1 MQKNSV
7 LLSELLEDLVEVDSV
22 CHVEISGLSTDS
34 RQVKPGYLFIALK
47 GLEHDGVDYIPQAVE
62 NGARVVIVDALVKI
76 KWSYDNVQLIHL
88 KQLNHHVAMIAS
100 RFYGDPSSPL
110 TVVGVTGTN
119 GKTSVTYYI
128 AQLLNLLDKR
138 SAVIG
143 TIGNG
148 EINALQPTT
157 HTTPDAIALQ
167 KTLASFLD
175 EEIRYVAME
184 VSSHALAQHRVD
196 GVEFDIAVFTN
207 FTQDHLDYHGT
218 LKNYLDAKLRL
229 FESFSLQHAVIN
241 LDDPVSEQ
249 VVEIQRPGV
258 NIVTFGIDNRAAL
271 VNANHVKIDI
281 EGISANLMTPWGDGK
296 LQCQL
301 LGRFNLSN
309 VLAAIASVCLMGFDF
324 SDVLAAAKKLEPVKG
339 RMQIMTTAKS
349 SHIIIDY
356 AHTPDALEKA
366 LYTVKEFSR
375 GRVITVFGCGG
386 DRDKTKRPLMAK
398 AAEFYSDLIILTD
411 DNPRHESP
419 IDIMNDIVSGLS
431 DQARYRIIHD
441 REHAIR
447 EAMHLAHAGDC
458 ILIAGKGHE
467 NYQIIKGE
475 RLSFDD
481 AVVVRHYKDLA

>member
-1 MQKNSV
+1 MEKDSV
-7 LLSELLEDLVEVDSV
+7 LLSELLSELVEIDPAID
-22 CHVEISGLSTDS
+22 CKIAGLSTDS
-34 RQVKPGYLFIALK
+34 REIKPGYIFIALK
-47 GLEHDGVDYIPQAVE
+47 GLEHDGTDFIPEAVQR
-62 NGARVVIVDALVKI
+62 GACVVIVDAAVKL
-76 KWSYDNVQLIHL
+76 KWSYSDVTLIHL
-88 KQLNHHVAMIAS
+88 KQLHRHVALIAS
-100 RFYGDPSSPL
+100 RFYGEPSSPL

-128 AQLLNLLDKR
+128 AQLLNLLGKR

-167 KTLASFLD
+167 KTLATFLE
-175 EEIRYVAME
+175 EEIMYVAME
-184 VSSHALAQHRVD
+184 VSSHALAQYRVD

-218 LKNYLDAKLRL
+218 LKKYLEAKLRL
-229 FESFSLQHAVIN
+229 FESFLLQHAVIN
-241 LDDPVSEQ
+241 LDDPVCEQ

-281 EGISANLMTPWGDGK
+281 EGISANLETPWGDGK
-296 LQCQL
+296 LQCHL

-309 VLAAIASVCLMGFDF
+309 ILAAIASVCLMGFDF
-324 SDVLAAAKKLEPVKG
+324 PDVIAAAKKLEPVKG
-339 RMQIMTTAKS
+339 RMQIMLSKKNT
-349 SHIIIDY
+349 HIIIDY

-375 GRVITVFGCGG
+375 ARVITVFGCGG

-419 IDIMNDIVSGLS
+419 IEIMNDIVSGLS
-431 DQARYRIIHD
+431 EHAPYRIIHD
-441 REHAIR
+441 REQAIR
-447 EAMHLAHAGDC
+447 EAMSLAQPGDC

-467 NYQIIKGE
+467 NYQMIKGE
-475 RLSFDD
+475 KNFFDD
-481 AVVVRHYKDLA
+481 AVVVQKYKDLP